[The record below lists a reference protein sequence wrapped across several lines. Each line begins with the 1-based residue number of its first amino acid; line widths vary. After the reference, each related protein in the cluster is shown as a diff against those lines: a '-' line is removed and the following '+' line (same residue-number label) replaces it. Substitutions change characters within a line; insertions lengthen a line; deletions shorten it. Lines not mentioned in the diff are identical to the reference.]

1 MGGASIKTTLELWAS
16 SLRDVKARVRS
27 LFTQE
32 RVAASAGLFLDG
44 LLGEERRKTGWM
56 RAEAAGDPGPW
67 RQQAILGRGR
77 WNADDLRDV
86 VRDYVLETLADDDAV
101 LVIDETGFLKQGK
114 ASCGVGRQYTGS
126 AGKITN
132 CQIGVFACYVSRH
145 GHAFI
150 DRALY
155 LPKAWTD
162 DPARMAAA
170 HVPDKTGFA
179 TKPALAC
186 TMIERVLSAQVP
198 FSWVAADSVYGVG
211 AVETALRRSGKGYV
225 LGVSSG
231 HSFNS
236 WGKSRCVAGTAVAIA
251 QNLPASDWTRLSAG
265 EGTKG
270 PRLSDWAYLEL
281 ADLDAADYD
290 ASRPGLSERLPL
302 TINVRFLLGAVECLD
317 LAFLVDGQHDGVG
330 RRIDIEADDIVQL
343 VDELR
348 IIGELEL
355 PPAVR
360 LQPVRLP
367 DAPDRAGADTGGL
380 GHHVGCPVC
389 GLAWRTCQCQRHHAL
404 GNFGTERGNARGARL
419 VAQQPRKACLG
430 EALLPAPDAGLGLAG
445 LVHDLIGAE
454 PVCAQQDD
462 LSPPHLLLRHIAI
475 PHERLQTET
484 VGRSNDDGNTRS
496 HAPDS
501 HAIGSSGIP
510 QGIQMSDL
518 IH

>member
-1 MGGASIKTTLELWAS
+1 MAGASIEATLELWAS
-16 SLRDVKARVRS
+16 SLRDVKARMRC

-77 WNADDLRDV
+77 WNADDLRDI
-86 VRDYVLETLADDDAV
+86 VRDYALATLADDDAV

-186 TMIERVLSAQVP
+186 AMIERALSAQVP
-198 FSWVAADSVYGVG
+198 FNWVAADSVYGVG
-211 AVETALRRSGKGYV
+211 TIETALRRAGKGYV
-225 LGVSSG
+225 LGVSSD

-236 WGKSRCVAGTAVAIA
+236 WGKLRRIAGTAGTIA

-265 EGTKG
+265 AGTKG
-270 PRLSDWAYLEL
+270 ARLNDWAYLEL
-281 ADLDAADYD
+281 ADLDIADYD
-290 ASRPGLSERLPL
+290 SRRSGLWARG
-302 TINVRFLLGAVECLD
+302 LLIRRGIADGD
-317 LAFLVDGQHDGVG
+317 LAFFSTWCPAGTSIETLVRVEG
-330 RRIDIEADDIVQL
+330 RRWAIEDSFETAKNELGLDHNETRSWHGWHRHVSL
-343 VDELR
+343 VMLAFAMIAIIRHQTNVVSPPKMNPRKVLR
-348 IIGELEL
+348 
-355 PPAVR
+355 
-360 LQPVRLP
+360 Q
-367 DAPDRAGADTGGL
+367 
-380 GHHVGCPVC
+380 
-389 GLAWRTCQCQRHHAL
+389 QRH
-404 GNFGTERGNARGARL
+404 
-419 VAQQPRKACLG
+419 
-430 EALLPAPDAGLGLAG
+430 AP
-445 LVHDLIGAE
+445 
-454 PVCAQQDD
+454 
-462 LSPPHLLLRHIAI
+462 
-475 PHERLQTET
+475 
-484 VGRSNDDGNTRS
+484 
-496 HAPDS
+496 
-501 HAIGSSGIP
+501 
-510 QGIQMSDL
+510 
-518 IH
+518 